1 MGWLQLKSTKYEV
14 LFELSVKF
22 YTTLKIIDEKLGI
35 FSYRFCGKEYLFDYE
50 LLSDIFGF
58 SEGGI
63 CQPPSNYNMSK
74 FWSEITSRDK
84 VCEGQV
90 MTSGL
95 IQSHSCL
102 LMHKF
107 MSYNIFGKPDST
119 KVSSDELFLLWCMHT
134 NTKVCSTYLFSVL
147 CGMWCRLGKL
157 WYQ

>member
-1 MGWLQLKSTKYEV
+1 MFDV
-14 LFELSVKF
+14 
-22 YTTLKIIDEKLGI
+22 
-35 FSYRFCGKEYLFDYE
+35 FS
-50 LLSDIFGF
+50 F

-74 FWSEITSRDK
+74 LWSEITGGDK

-107 MSYNIFGKPDST
+107 MS
-119 KVSSDELFLLWCMHT
+119 
-134 NTKVCSTYLFSVL
+134 
-147 CGMWCRLGKL
+147 
-157 WYQ
+157 